1 MSNVQVQLRRG
12 TTAQHAVYTG
22 PQGEVTVD
30 TDKNALVLHDGA
42 TAGGKVM
49 PTGDV
54 VATGSTTARSLEDR
68 FADVVNILDFIPS
81 SEHAAIKAG
90 TSTYNT
96 ASAVDDAM
104 SVASTSKK
112 TLFFPAGRYVQ
123 NSTIYP
129 LSDVHVLG
137 EEGTII
143 QRGANYG
150 WILQNADR
158 ITLENL
164 RFDNAATATSHTHKQ
179 SVRIHDATD
188 VKILNCT
195 FYNGT
200 DPSMQAILG
209 PDGLY
214 IRTGFDGTT
223 NTAVNNILVRDCT
236 FDGFT
241 RNGCSVTDGANG
253 LKFENCL
260 FKNCGLTG
268 LDVEPNENNTLQVNN
283 LSIEGCAFVDNG
295 DESIRTDAGP
305 SSIVGGGLH
314 IHSVGGPT
322 AYVSQNVKISN
333 CYFKTNTATALGGV
347 TYFKI
352 NSGKDC
358 VITDCIFDEP
368 EGDSSDNHAV
378 TLEESTFGSENIIFK
393 GNRIDNSLFKTYDVE
408 NQLITNNIFTGA
420 NFALVS
426 AGLGKTRTVSNNVF
440 HNCGS
445 EAGRDYI
452 INFENNHI
460 IISSN
465 TFYDDRDSD
474 VPKFVIDG
482 YHDTTKAL
490 ELIVANNNAKCVGA
504 DKWDYFIGF
513 PPASGGSVDI
523 TDIQIV
529 NNYITNVD
537 FGISYQ
543 GNYSAPNALQIM
555 IQGNQLQNCS
565 SRGIRIYRGSNLT
578 ITNNQITDCG
588 GNGTDA
594 IELNECTKYIV
605 NGNLITDSRT
615 LTDRATYGV
624 QAFNSPDTQNALI
637 ANNVTI
643 NTQSGNSFAPN
654 DAVTANNVVV

>member
-54 VATGSTTARSLEDR
+54 IATGSTTARSLADR
-68 FADVVNILDFIPS
+68 FADVVHILDFIPL
-81 SEHAAIKAG
+81 SEHSAIKAG
-90 TSTYNT
+90 TSTYDT
-96 ASAVDDAM
+96 SSDVGDAM

-150 WILQNADR
+150 WIIGNDR
-158 ITLENL
+158 VTLENL
-164 RFDNAATATSHTHKQ
+164 RFDNAAPTTSNTHKH
-179 SVRIHDATD
+179 SVRIGNSIDI
-188 VKILNCT
+188 KILNCT

-200 DPSMQAILG
+200 DPSMAASLG

-214 IRTGFDGTT
+214 ISTVSPSS
-223 NTAVNNILVRDCT
+223 VNNILIRDCT
-236 FDGFT
+236 FDGFS
-241 RNGCSVTDGANG
+241 RNGCSITDGVNG
-253 LKFENCL
+253 IKFESCV

-268 LDVEPNENNTLQVNN
+268 LDIEPNTNDALQVNDV
-283 LSIEGCAFVDNG
+283 SIENCSFVDNG
-295 DESIRTDAGP
+295 NEATRTN
-305 SSIVGGGLH
+305 SSDPIIGGGLH
-314 IHSVGGPT
+314 IHSISGPT
-322 AYVSQNVKISN
+322 AHISKNVKISN
-333 CYFKTNTATALGGV
+333 CYFKTNTATASGGI

-358 VITDCIFDEP
+358 IITDCIFDEP
-368 EGDSSDNHAV
+368 DGSSSGDHSV
-378 TLEESTFGSENIIFK
+378 TLEESTFGSDNIIFK
-393 GNRIDNSLFKTYDVE
+393 GNRITNSLFKTFNVE

-426 AGLGKTRTVSNNVF
+426 AGQGKTRTVSNNVF
-440 HNCGS
+440 NNCGS
-445 EAGRDYI
+445 SAGRDYV

-465 TFYDDRDSD
+465 TFYDDRSSD
-474 VPKFVIDG
+474 VPQFVIDG
-482 YHDTTKAL
+482 YHSSTSAL
-490 ELIVANNNAKCVGA
+490 ELIVANNNAKCVGT

-513 PPASGGSVDI
+513 PPSSSGSVDI

-529 NNYITNVD
+529 NNYITNTT
-537 FGISYQ
+537 FGINYS
-543 GNYSAPNALQIM
+543 GNYTIPNALQIM
-555 IQGNQLQNCS
+555 VQGNQIQNCS
-565 SRGIRIYRGSNLT
+565 DYGIKFYRASNLT
-578 ITNNQITDCG
+578 ISNNQITNCG

-594 IELNECTKYIV
+594 IELNACTKYIV

-615 LTDRATYGV
+615 LTDRANFGV

-643 NTQSGNSFAPN
+643 NTQSGNSISAN

>member
-1 MSNVQVQLRRG
+1 MSNIQVQLRRG
-12 TTAQHAVYTG
+12 TTAQHGSFTG
-22 PQGEVTVD
+22 AQGEVTVD

-42 TAGGKVM
+42 TAGGIQVARDAI
-49 PTGDV
+49 T
-54 VATGSTTARSLEDR
+54 ATGSTTARSLEGR
-68 FADVVNILDFIPS
+68 FGDVVNILDFIPL

-90 TSTYNT
+90 TSTYDT
-96 ASAVDDAM
+96 SSDVDSAV

-123 NSTIYP
+123 NSTINFDSL

-150 WILQNADR
+150 WIIDGGNR
-158 ITLENL
+158 VTLENL
-164 RFDNAATATSHTHKQ
+164 RFDNAATATSNTHKH
-179 SVRIHDATD
+179 SVRIGDSED
-188 VKILNCT
+188 IKILNCT

-200 DPSMQAILG
+200 DPSMDANLG

-214 IRTGFDGTT
+214 IRPGSPSS
-223 NTAVNNILVRDCT
+223 VNNILIRDCT
-236 FDGFT
+236 FDGFS
-241 RNGCSVTDGANG
+241 RNGCSITDGGNG
-253 LKFENCL
+253 IKFESCV

-268 LDVEPNENNTLQVNN
+268 LDIEPDITNALQVNDV
-283 LSIEGCAFVDNG
+283 SIENCSFVDNG
-295 DESIRTDAGP
+295 NEATRTN
-305 SSIVGGGLH
+305 SSDSLIGGGLH
-314 IHSVGGPT
+314 IHSIAGPT
-322 AYVSQNVKISN
+322 AHISQNVKISN
-333 CYFKTNTATALGGV
+333 CYFKTNTATASSGI

-358 VITDCIFDEP
+358 IITDCIFDEP
-368 EGDSSDNHAV
+368 EGSSSGNHSV
-378 TLEESTFGSENIIFK
+378 TLEESTFGSDNIIFK
-393 GNRIDNSLFKTYDVE
+393 GNRINNSLFKTYNVE

-426 AGLGKTRTVSNNVF
+426 AGQGKTRTVSNNVF
-440 HNCGS
+440 NNCGS
-445 EAGRDYI
+445 SAGRDYV

-465 TFYDDRDSD
+465 TFYDDRSSD
-474 VPKFVIDG
+474 LPQFVIDG
-482 YHDTTKAL
+482 YHTSTQAL

-513 PPASGGSVDI
+513 PPASSGSVDI

-529 NNYITNVD
+529 NNYITNTT
-537 FGISYQ
+537 FGINYS
-543 GNYSAPNALQIM
+543 GNYTIPNAVQIM
-555 IQGNQLQNCS
+555 IQGNQIQNCS
-565 SRGIRIYRGSNLT
+565 DYGIKVYRVSNLT

-615 LTDRATYGV
+615 LTDRATFGV

-643 NTQSGNSFAPN
+643 NTQSGNSISAN